1 MRKTIRTNSFL
12 AFGIALMLISCDK
25 TQIFDEYHT
34 FQNGWDKKNSV
45 IFTFDQE
52 VSKKPNNI
60 FINIRSNN
68 DYEFNNLFLITKLE
82 QPSGLIKVDTLEYE
96 MADLDGNM
104 LGEGFSDIK
113 ESKLWYKENVKFP
126 EKGKYKISISQAVRK
141 TGKVKGVEKLKG
153 ITEIGF
159 RIETSQVE

>member
-1 MRKTIRTNSFL
+1 MRKTILTNSFL
-12 AFGIALMLISCDK
+12 VFGIALTFISCDK
-25 TQIFDEYHT
+25 TQIFDEYHS

-45 IFTFDQE
+45 VFTFDQE
-52 VSKKPNNI
+52 ISKKPNNM
-60 FINIRSNN
+60 FINIRTNN

-82 QPSGLIKVDTLEYE
+82 QPSGLTKVDTLEYE
-96 MADLDGNM
+96 MADSDGNM
-104 LGEGFSDIK
+104 LGVGFSDIK

-159 RIETSQVE
+159 RIETLQVE

>member
-1 MRKTIRTNSFL
+1 MRKTILTNSFL
-12 AFGIALMLISCDK
+12 VFGIALMLISCDK

-45 IFTFDQE
+45 VFTFDQE
-52 VSKKPNNI
+52 VSKKPNNM
-60 FINIRSNN
+60 FINVRTNN
-68 DYEFNNLFLITKLE
+68 EYEFNNLFLITKLE
-82 QPSGLIKVDTLEYE
+82 QPNGLIKVDTLEYQ
-96 MADLDGNM
+96 MADSDGNM

-126 EKGKYKISISQAVRK
+126 EKGKYKVSISQAVRK

>member
-1 MRKTIRTNSFL
+1 MRKTILTNSFL
-12 AFGIALMLISCDK
+12 VFGIALIFISCDK
-25 TQIFDEYHT
+25 TQIFDEYHS

-52 VSKKPNNI
+52 ISKKPNNM
-60 FINIRSNN
+60 FINIRTNN

-96 MADLDGNM
+96 MADSDGNM
-104 LGEGFSDIK
+104 LGVGFSDIK

-159 RIETSQVE
+159 RIETLQVE

>member
-1 MRKTIRTNSFL
+1 MRKTIRTYSFL
-12 AFGIALMLISCDK
+12 AFGIALLLISCDK
-25 TQIFDEYHT
+25 TQIFDAYHT
-34 FQNGWDKKNSV
+34 FQDGWDKKNSV

-52 VSKKPNNI
+52 VSKKPNNM

-104 LGEGFSDIK
+104 LGQGFSDIK

-126 EKGKYKISISQAVRK
+126 EKGKYKISISQADRK

>member
-1 MRKTIRTNSFL
+1 MRKTILTNSFL
-12 AFGIALMLISCDK
+12 VFGIALMLISCDK

-45 IFTFDQE
+45 VFTFDQE
-52 VSKKPNNI
+52 VSKKPNNM
-60 FINIRSNN
+60 FINVRTNN

-82 QPSGLIKVDTLEYE
+82 QPNGLIKVDTLEYQR
-96 MADLDGNM
+96 ADSDGNM

-126 EKGKYKISISQAVRK
+126 EKGKYKVSISQAVRK

-153 ITEIGF
+153 IIEIGF

>member
-1 MRKTIRTNSFL
+1 
-12 AFGIALMLISCDK
+12 MLISCDK

-45 IFTFDQE
+45 VFTFDQE
-52 VSKKPNNI
+52 VSKKPNNM
-60 FINIRSNN
+60 FINVRTNN
-68 DYEFNNLFLITKLE
+68 EYEFNNLFLITKLE
-82 QPSGLIKVDTLEYE
+82 QPNGLIKVDTLEYQ

-126 EKGKYKISISQAVRK
+126 EKGKYKVSISQAVRK

>member
-1 MRKTIRTNSFL
+1 MRKTILTNSFL
-12 AFGIALMLISCDK
+12 VFGIALIFISCDK
-25 TQIFDEYHT
+25 TQIFDEYHS

-45 IFTFDQE
+45 VFTFDQE
-52 VSKKPNNI
+52 ISKKPNNM
-60 FINIRSNN
+60 FINIRTNN

-82 QPSGLIKVDTLEYE
+82 QPSGLTKVDTLEYE
-96 MADLDGNM
+96 MADSDGNM
-104 LGEGFSDIK
+104 LGVGFSDIK

-159 RIETSQVE
+159 RIETLQVE

>member
-1 MRKTIRTNSFL
+1 MRKTILTNSFL
-12 AFGIALMLISCDK
+12 VFGIALMLISCDK

-45 IFTFDQE
+45 VFTFDQE
-52 VSKKPNNI
+52 VSKKPNNM
-60 FINIRSNN
+60 FINVRTNN
-68 DYEFNNLFLITKLE
+68 EYEFNNLFLITKLE
-82 QPSGLIKVDTLEYE
+82 QPNGLIKVDTLEYQ

-126 EKGKYKISISQAVRK
+126 EKGKYKVSISQAVRK

>member
-1 MRKTIRTNSFL
+1 MRKTILTNSFL
-12 AFGIALMLISCDK
+12 VFGIALIFISCDK
-25 TQIFDEYHT
+25 TQIFDEYHS

-52 VSKKPNNI
+52 ISKKPNNM
-60 FINIRSNN
+60 FINIRTNN

-96 MADLDGNM
+96 MADSDGNM
-104 LGEGFSDIK
+104 LGVGFSDIK
-113 ESKLWYKENVKFP
+113 ESKLWYKENAKFP

-141 TGKVKGVEKLKG
+141 TGKVKGVEKVKG

-159 RIETSQVE
+159 RIETLQVE

>member
-1 MRKTIRTNSFL
+1 MRKTILTNSFL
-12 AFGIALMLISCDK
+12 VFGIALIFISCDK
-25 TQIFDEYHT
+25 TQIFDEYHS

-52 VSKKPNNI
+52 ISKKPNNM
-60 FINIRSNN
+60 FINIRTNN

-96 MADLDGNM
+96 MADSDGNM
-104 LGEGFSDIK
+104 LGVGFSDIK
-113 ESKLWYKENVKFP
+113 ESKLWYKENAKFP

-159 RIETSQVE
+159 RIETLQVE

>member
-1 MRKTIRTNSFL
+1 MTGVQTC
-12 AFGIALMLISCDK
+12 ALPIW
-25 TQIFDEYHT
+25 
-34 FQNGWDKKNSV
+34 NKKNNV
-45 IFTFDQE
+45 VFTFNQE
-52 VSKKPNNI
+52 VSKKPMNM

-82 QPSGLIKVDTLEYE
+82 QPSGLTKVDTLEYE
-96 MADLDGNM
+96 MADSDGNM

-141 TGKVKGVEKLKG
+141 TGKVKGVEILRG

>member
-1 MRKTIRTNSFL
+1 
-12 AFGIALMLISCDK
+12 MLISCDK
-25 TQIFDEYHT
+25 TQIFDEYYT
-34 FQNGWDKKNSV
+34 FQNGWNKKDIV

-52 VSKKPNNI
+52 VSKIPNNM
-60 FINIRSNN
+60 FINIRTNN

-82 QPSGLIKVDTLEYE
+82 QPSGLTKVDTLEYK

-159 RIETSQVE
+159 RIETLQVE

>member
-1 MRKTIRTNSFL
+1 MRKTILTNSFL
-12 AFGIALMLISCDK
+12 VFGIALTFISCDK
-25 TQIFDEYHT
+25 TQIFDEYHS

-45 IFTFDQE
+45 VFTFDQE
-52 VSKKPNNI
+52 ISKKPTNM
-60 FINIRSNN
+60 FINIRTNN

-82 QPSGLIKVDTLEYE
+82 QPSGLTKVDTLEYE
-96 MADLDGNM
+96 MADSDGNM
-104 LGEGFSDIK
+104 LGVGFSDIK

-159 RIETSQVE
+159 RIETLQVE

>member
-1 MRKTIRTNSFL
+1 MRKTILTNSFL
-12 AFGIALMLISCDK
+12 VFGIALTFISCDK
-25 TQIFDEYHT
+25 TQIFDEYHS

-45 IFTFDQE
+45 VFTLDQE
-52 VSKKPNNI
+52 ISKKPNNM
-60 FINIRSNN
+60 FINIRTNN

-82 QPSGLIKVDTLEYE
+82 QPSGLTKVDTLEYE
-96 MADLDGNM
+96 MADSDGNM
-104 LGEGFSDIK
+104 LGVGFSDIK

-159 RIETSQVE
+159 RIETLQVE

>member
-1 MRKTIRTNSFL
+1 MRKTILTNSFL
-12 AFGIALMLISCDK
+12 VFGIALIFISCDK
-25 TQIFDEYHT
+25 TQIFDEYHS

-45 IFTFDQE
+45 VFTFDQE
-52 VSKKPNNI
+52 ISKKPNNM
-60 FINIRSNN
+60 FINIRTNN

-82 QPSGLIKVDTLEYE
+82 QPSGLTKVDTLEYE
-96 MADLDGNM
+96 MADSDGNM
-104 LGEGFSDIK
+104 LGVGFSDIK
-113 ESKLWYKENVKFP
+113 ESKLWYKENAKFP

-159 RIETSQVE
+159 RIETLQVE